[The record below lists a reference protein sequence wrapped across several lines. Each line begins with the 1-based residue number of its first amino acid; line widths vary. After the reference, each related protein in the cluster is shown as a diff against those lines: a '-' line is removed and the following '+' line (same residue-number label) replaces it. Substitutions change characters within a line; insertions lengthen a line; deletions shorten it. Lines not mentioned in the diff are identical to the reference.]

1 MRPKLKK
8 IDESREYMT
17 PERCR
22 ILELNN
28 DPDDEAASIARA
40 RVAPGVS
47 TEWHEL
53 RGTVERYLIVQGEGC
68 VEVGGLP
75 PSPVKPG
82 DVVIVPEDTPQRITN
97 TSEVDLVFFCICTP
111 RFQEQCYVRR
121 RDLEAG
127 EKTVDDY

>member
-8 IDESREYMT
+8 NDESREYMSA
-17 PERCR
+17 ERCR
-22 ILELNN
+22 ILELSN
-28 DPDDEAASIARA
+28 DPEDEAASIARA

-53 RGTVERYLIVQGEGC
+53 RGTVERYLIVQGEAC

-75 PSPVKPG
+75 PSPVKQG
-82 DVVIVPEDTPQRITN
+82 DVVLIPEDTAQRITN
-97 TSEVDLVFFCICTP
+97 AGEVDLVFFCICTP

-121 RDLEAG
+121 LDLEAA
-127 EKTVDDY
+127 EKKLDDY